1 MKTHLS
7 FLNTPP
13 FDDLPARNSYQTQ
26 HSWAAPLVGAL
37 GDKGLRQLTW
47 ICLRCYFRTRCATL
61 HASLASRSCWRDTEV
76 RSKFTLGISS
86 NDRWLLF
93 RREPS
98 GHLAL
103 IGIGKT
109 VWKRISMSSKSY
121 LNIHMGR
128 VWPRNCG
135 NPRRYAKSSG
145 TAGCADVIEIY
156 RSSLLALRSH
166 MSFDEICSYKVSCNI
181 TCKII
186 LLETEVW
193 GFLLSPHL
201 DAGRQSLPH

>member
-1 MKTHLS
+1 MTFQHVIVIKRSIHEQHPWLARSVTKAFASSLEYAYDAIS
-7 FLNTPP
+7 ERAALRYM
-13 FDDLPARNSYQTQ
+13 LPWLQDHVEETRKCVRNL
-26 HSWAAPLVGAL
+26 P
-37 GDKGLRQLTW
+37 
-47 ICLRCYFRTRCATL
+47 
-61 HASLASRSCWRDTEV
+61 
-76 RSKFTLGISS
+76 LGISS

-109 VWKRISMSSKSY
+109 VWKRISMSSKSS

-135 NPRRYAKSSG
+135 NPRRYTKSSG